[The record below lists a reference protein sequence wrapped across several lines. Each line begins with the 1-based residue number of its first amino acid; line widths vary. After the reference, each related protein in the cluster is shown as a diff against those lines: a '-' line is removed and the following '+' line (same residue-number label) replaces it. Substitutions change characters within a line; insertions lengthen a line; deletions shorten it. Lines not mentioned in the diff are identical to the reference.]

1 MSAQAT
7 ALLKQ
12 QIEND
17 CYIVT
22 LSGALT
28 MATVTSLFKDMMEP
42 SKGETIIID
51 TKDVT
56 EADSSG
62 LALLTAIIRRAQKN
76 GAHVKL
82 LPLPKVLASIIEIYG
97 LEDILSAYHA

>member
-28 MATVTSLFKDMMEP
+28 MTTVASLFNDVREP
-42 SKGETIIID
+42 SKGETIIIE

-62 LALLTAIIRRAQKN
+62 LALLTAIIRRAQTN
-76 GAHVKL
+76 GAQVKL

>member
-12 QIEND
+12 QVEND
-17 CYIVT
+17 CYIVA

-28 MATVTSLFKDMMEP
+28 MANVGALFKEMREP
-42 SKGETIIID
+42 SKGETVIIE

-56 EADSSG
+56 EADSSS
-62 LALLTAIIRRAQKN
+62 LALLTAIMRRAKKN
-76 GAHVKL
+76 GAQVRL
-82 LPLPKVLASIIEIYG
+82 SPLPNVLASIIEIYG
-97 LEDILSAYHA
+97 LQDILSAYHA